1 MNSLHDIAV
10 EIDKAANLNNVD
22 LFIDEQYQDNFIHIV
37 SSNGIVGAVGIYSD
51 GNSDNNIGYF
61 ILNSKVLTYALKEGF
76 NVDDIYSCFKKSIFT
91 EMSKDEFINCIVGN
105 KI

>member
-1 MNSLHDIAV
+1 VNSLHDIAV
-10 EIDKAANLNNVD
+10 ELEKAANLHNVD

-37 SSNGIVGAVGIYSD
+37 SSKGIVGAVGIYSD
-51 GNSDNNIGYF
+51 GNTDNIGYF

-91 EMSKDEFINCIVGN
+91 EMSKDEFIDCIVGA